1 MYPGPLQLIRDVF
14 ISEYIYIINTLQ
26 LNQHKSK
33 KKKKNLNMNTNKE

>member
-26 LNQHKSK
+26 LNQRKS
-33 KKKKNLNMNTNKE
+33 KKKNLNMNTNKE